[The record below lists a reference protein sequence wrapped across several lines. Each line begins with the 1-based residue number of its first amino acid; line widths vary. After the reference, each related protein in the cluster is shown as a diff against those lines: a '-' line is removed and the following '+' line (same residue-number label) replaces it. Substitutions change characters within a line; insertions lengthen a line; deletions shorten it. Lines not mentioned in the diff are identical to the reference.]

1 MKSPSDGP
9 PSGGSLVPQRPAAEP
24 APAPTPGASWAP
36 GPAYGYPYGYE
47 PAVDEGGGSLL
58 EYWEILKRRKGLLIL
73 ITFLGGLLAAL
84 VTLPQ
89 TPIYQARTTLE
100 IQSLNTEF
108 MNMRQVSPVDEGSV
122 ALTRE
127 TIDTQIQI
135 LKSDTLIQ
143 RTLAKLGW
151 VERRIAPSSETDRPS
166 AWRRALKLPEK
177 DVRDPRQ
184 VLLEQAKKS
193 LKVRAQ
199 GQTRIIE
206 ILVDSPDAK
215 LAADFANTLASEYID
230 MNLEARWQMT
240 QRTGEWLSRQ
250 LEEMR
255 IKLEQSEDRL
265 QTYARQ
271 AGLMFTEKQGSVEE
285 DRLRQLQE
293 ELSKARAERIA
304 RQSRFELAKASPPE
318 TLADVLNDASL
329 REYQTKLTDLRRE
342 ESELATTYTGEH
354 AKLKRVR
361 AQLETIQA
369 ALKSERDAILQR
381 IRNDYEEAVRREKL
395 LELDYDRQS
404 RLVSEQNEKAIQ
416 YNILKREV
424 DSNRQLYDAMLE
436 RVRSASVASALRAS
450 NVRVVDAAQP
460 PEFPYKP
467 RVALNTAL
475 GLLLGGFF
483 GVVWIIMRERMD
495 RTLQEPGDAQFYLNL
510 AELGVIPAAERP
522 RKLLA
527 GQSAEADGAGIE
539 KAVAVRKHSVL
550 AESFRAALTS
560 ILFSGQNGNR
570 PRVIVLTSP
579 GPGEG
584 KTTVTANLGEALAE
598 VNKRVLL
605 IDGDLRKPRLHEI
618 FETDR
623 ERGLS
628 DLLRDA
634 RPVAES
640 LDGAVRETRIANLFL
655 LPSGGEAAA
664 ATNLLYSERMA
675 ALLELME
682 KEFDTVLIDTPPVM
696 QIPDA
701 RILGR
706 LADAVILVLR
716 AGRTSRDAALAVR
729 ERLAEDGTHVLG
741 AILNDW
747 DPKRAG
753 AGRYGYGYGYER
765 YRYYRYGE

>member
-1 MKSPSDGP
+1 
-9 PSGGSLVPQRPAAEP
+9 
-24 APAPTPGASWAP
+24 
-36 GPAYGYPYGYE
+36 
-47 PAVDEGGGSLL
+47 
-58 EYWEILKRRKGLLIL
+58 
-73 ITFLGGLLAAL
+73 
-84 VTLPQ
+84 
-89 TPIYQARTTLE
+89 
-100 IQSLNTEF
+100 
-108 MNMRQVSPVDEGSV
+108 
-122 ALTRE
+122 
-127 TIDTQIQI
+127 
-135 LKSDTLIQ
+135 
-143 RTLAKLGW
+143 
-151 VERRIAPSSETDRPS
+151 
-166 AWRRALKLPEK
+166 LKLPEA
-177 DVRDPRQ
+177 DRRDPRQ
-184 VLLEQAKKS
+184 VLLEQAKES
-193 LKVRAQ
+193 LKVKAQ

-206 ILVDSPDAK
+206 ILVDSPDPK
-215 LAADFANTLASEYID
+215 LAADFANTLASEFID

-255 IKLEQSEDRL
+255 IKLERSEDRL
-265 QTYARQ
+265 QAYARQ

-342 ESELATTYTGEH
+342 ESELSTTYTPEH
-354 AKLKRVR
+354 AKVKRVR
-361 AQLETIQA
+361 AQLETIAA

-395 LELDYDRQS
+395 LELDYERQS
-404 RLVSEQNEKAIQ
+404 RLVSEQSEKAIQ

-436 RVRSASVASALRAS
+436 RVRAASVASALRAS
-450 NVRVVDAAQP
+450 NVRVVDAARP

-475 GLLLGGFF
+475 GLLLGGFL
-483 GVVWIIMRERMD
+483 GVALILMRERMD
-495 RTLQEPGDAQFYLNL
+495 RTLQEPGDAQFYLNV
-510 AELGVIPAAERP
+510 AELGVIPSAERP
-522 RKLLA
+522 RKLLK
-527 GQSAEADGAGIE
+527 GPDADGEPAVE
-539 KAVAVRKHSVL
+539 TAVAVQKHSVL

-579 GPGEG
+579 SPGEG
-584 KTTVTANLGEALAE
+584 KTTVVANLGEALAE

-618 FETDR
+618 FETER

-628 DLLRDA
+628 DLLRDPA
-634 RPVAES
+634 PLAEAVNGS
-640 LDGAVRETRIANLFL
+640 VRETRVANLFL
-655 LPSGGEAAA
+655 LPSGAESAAS
-664 ATNLLYSERMA
+664 TNLLYSERMA

-716 AGRTSRDAALAVR
+716 AGKTSRDAALAVR
-729 ERLAEDGTHVLG
+729 ERLAEDGTRVLG

-753 AGRYGYGYGYER
+753 GGRYGYGYGYER